1 MVRVDCMADVKVRQ
15 DFQQWYQSDL
25 GKSVLTQESA
35 LLQNIINT
43 DVGYYFLIQ
52 SPLKHL
58 AISAPLL
65 KNSLMIA
72 PVLELGAQENLVVA
86 NAKELPIDSE
96 GIDVHILHHTLEFS
110 DTPHDDLREAARSLL
125 PSGKLII
132 VGFNPN
138 SFFRIRQIF
147 SSSNVAPWNA
157 SFIGVK
163 RLEDWL
169 KVAGLTLQSA
179 NYLCYSP
186 PFQSMYWREKL
197 TPFETLLTKSKL
209 PIGGV
214 YVITA
219 TKQTH
224 RLIPQKPRWRR
235 TPVRVSTLTKPVVK
249 EIKE

>member
-1 MVRVDCMADVKVRQ
+1 MVDIKVRQ

-25 GKSVLTQESA
+25 GTNILTQELA
-35 LLQNIINT
+35 LLQNLIGT
-43 DVGYYFLIQ
+43 DVGYYFLAQ
-52 SPLKHL
+52 SPLKQL
-58 AISAPLL
+58 EISAPLL
-65 KNSLMIA
+65 KNKMMLA
-72 PVLELGAQENLVVA
+72 PVLELGATKNLIIA
-86 NAKELPIDSE
+86 NANELPIDSE
-96 GIDVHILHHTLEFS
+96 GIDVHILHHTLELS

-132 VGFNPN
+132 VGFNSC

-147 SSSNVAPWNA
+147 SSKTTAPWNA
-157 SFIGVK
+157 SFIAVK

-179 NYLCYSP
+179 DYLYYSP
-186 PFQSMYWREKL
+186 PFKSIYWQEKFK
-197 TPFETLLTKSKL
+197 PVETLLAKSKL

-224 RLIPQKPRWRR
+224 RLISQKPRWRR
-235 TPVRVSTLTKPVVK
+235 TSVRVSSLTKPVVK